1 MRHHD
6 SKRKFGRE
14 RNVRRALIKSLA
26 SSLIIKRKIKTTDA
40 KARELR
46 PYIEK
51 MVTKAKRGDLSSKR
65 MIISKIGTKKAAK
78 ILFDDIAPNYKERPG
93 GYTRIVKLPRRTGDG
108 SKMAIIEFV

>member
-14 RNVRRALIKSLA
+14 RKVRRALLKSLA
-26 SSLIIKRKIKTTDA
+26 SSLIIKKKIKTTDA

-51 MVTKAKRGDLSSKR
+51 MVTRAKRNDVPSRRAMVSE
-65 MIISKIGTKKAAK
+65 IGTKKAVK
-78 ILFDDIAPNYKERPG
+78 ILFDDIAPSYKERPG
-93 GYTRIVKLPRRTGDG
+93 GYTRIVKLPRRMGDG
-108 SKMAIIEFV
+108 SKMAVIEFV

>member
-14 RNVRRALIKSLA
+14 RKVRRALLKSLA
-26 SSLIIKRKIKTTDA
+26 CSLILRQKIRTTDA

-51 MVTKAKRGDLSSKR
+51 MVTRAKKGGIASKR
-65 MIISKIGTKKAAK
+65 SITSELGVKKVSG
-78 ILFDDIAPNYKERPG
+78 ILCEKIAPKYAERPG
-93 GYTRIVKLPRRTGDG
+93 GYTRIVKLPRRLSDG
-108 SKMAIIEFV
+108 SKMAVIEFV

>member
-14 RNVRRALIKSLA
+14 RKVRRALLRSLA
-26 SSLIIKRKIKTTDA
+26 CSLVLKKKIKTTDA

-51 MVTKAKRGDLSSKR
+51 MVTKARKGGIAETRG
-65 MIISKIGTKKAAK
+65 IISELGVKKPAMML
-78 ILFDDIAPNYKERPG
+78 INDIAPSYKDRAG
-93 GYTRIVKLPRRTGDG
+93 GYTRIVKLPRRVSDG
-108 SKMAIIEFV
+108 SKMAVIEFV